1 MQEVDKL
8 IGVLALLAALL
19 IVVAYFTGFT
29 SDTGALGKVA
39 VNLGNTF
46 TGRNS
51 SGEFAAYPSKG

>member
-1 MQEVDKL
+1 MGEVDKL
-8 IGVLALLAALL
+8 IVTLAGLAALL

-29 SDTGALGKVA
+29 SDTGAIGNVL

-51 SGEFAAYPSKG
+51 SGNFAAYPSGA